1 MQRES
6 IEVSSGTCIALRTG
20 FPKPI
25 AGHEVFYS
33 RICWR
38 GGAVEG
44 KIEVGQVARDRK
56 KDSICSLVKDHPMRK
71 FEEMKGF
78 GQMWVIFSHYDA
90 LTDL

>member
-1 MQRES
+1 M
-6 IEVSSGTCIALRTG
+6 
-20 FPKPI
+20 
-25 AGHEVFYS
+25 
-33 RICWR
+33 
-38 GGAVEG
+38 
-44 KIEVGQVARDRK
+44 GQVARDRK